1 MCGPISCDLWQAVW
15 VKNSMT
21 PQSTKPLI
29 SLLPYLCSPLKTPS
43 FASFVIMSKLEASKS
58 IKIFHLFLEPSFV
71 FVLLLFFLSKKWS
84 GFEGR
89 KKKGAYWT
97 RWRSRARAIL
107 THEHT
112 HMMEVNTK
120 RIYILLCFIFL
131 IELVLHVPLFPI
143 MTIAP
148 TFGLIKLFMIHIEGK

>member
-71 FVLLLFFLSKKWS
+71 FVLLLFFLVKEVKCLW
-84 GFEGR
+84 G
-89 KKKGAYWT
+89 KKKRCILNKMEKQGTCNTNSWT
-97 RWRSRARAIL
+97 Y
-107 THEHT
+107 THDGSEYKENLHSLMFHFFNWVGSSCAPLPHHDNST
-112 HMMEVNTK
+112 
-120 RIYILLCFIFL
+120 YIWIDQ
-131 IELVLHVPLFPI
+131 IVYDPHRR
-143 MTIAP
+143 
-148 TFGLIKLFMIHIEGK
+148 